1 MIDHTIRTND
11 LNIFSTIS
19 FVKYMRIKL
28 QSTAAINHKV
38 VVLAG
43 AFNIRNIRRRGL
55 FPAIR
60 EEGDLLQVSGILLL
74 SLKVII
80 PYFSCL

>member
-1 MIDHTIRTND
+1 
-11 LNIFSTIS
+11 LNIDSTIA

-28 QSTAAINHKV
+28 QSTATINYKV

-55 FPAIR
+55 FRAIR